1 MPGTDTP
8 QHPTMVHQIL
18 QHAHALL
25 TASENEEDPPLAE
38 LLARAADHVQ
48 TEGREQMDSRAL
60 AWVAA
65 EAAAQLLA
73 RCKIPIAAGDPNLTY
88 CVQSLDQLPRTAL
101 TGLLTAAIR
110 YTALDPHSPL
120 PPDQRAP
127 APGRQTAP
135 RGRMRGSC
143 PCSCNSGGFCG
154 GCGHAGCG
162 GRR

>member
-1 MPGTDTP
+1 MTGTDTP
-8 QHPTMVHQIL
+8 QHPTVVHQIL

-25 TASENEEDPPLAE
+25 TVSENEEDQPLAE

-48 TEGREQMDSRAL
+48 AEGRDQLDSGAL
-60 AWVAA
+60 AGAVA
-65 EAAAQLLA
+65 EAAALLLA
-73 RCKIPIAAGDPNLTY
+73 RCKVPITAVDPNLTY
-88 CVQSLDQLPRTAL
+88 CVRALDRLPRTARI
-101 TGLLTAAIR
+101 GLLTVAIR
-110 YTALDPHSPL
+110 YTAPDPHSSL
-120 PPDQRAP
+120 PPDHRAP

-143 PCSCNSGGFCG
+143 PCPCNSGGFCG